1 MLSALY
7 WLFIIGGIIYV
18 VVMLIWFALMGV
30 GGVLSAILS
39 NRVTGIIFGLGMLA
53 LGGWLMYAG
62 WIEEDIHWAWAAFVG
77 MPVAELALLI
87 IIPWKKMLLL
97 VPLTLLAYGGWLVY
111 AGWIEEDI
119 HWAWSAFA
127 GIPCLLCGLAALAGL
142 LGDE

>member
-1 MLSALY
+1 MLSGLL
-7 WLFIIGGIIYV
+7 WLFIIGGAIYV
-18 VVMLIWFALMGV
+18 VVMIVWFILMGV
-30 GGVLSAILS
+30 GGLLGAILE
-39 NRVTGIIFGLGMLA
+39 NRITATFLGLGLLA

-62 WIEEDIHWAWAAFVG
+62 WIDEDIHWAWAAFAG
-77 MPVAELALLI
+77 LPVAELAFLI

-97 VPLTLLAYGGWLVY
+97 VPFTLLAYGGWLVY
-111 AGWIEEDI
+111 AGWIDEDI